1 MRGFLLMFT
10 TMILLPTAVLS
21 DTIRGAYDC
30 SSVDSSGNC
39 WIQQDNIYMENN
51 TEYYRVRLDVGTSF
65 GDHMYD
71 PTINESV
78 HYNYGSNAD
87 GYNSYYGEGTLEFA
101 VNYVSDYDKDS
112 VVNMILPLSLGI
124 PVEYYRD
131 FVLTDVG
138 TQFNHNIGLNAD
150 KRLNEL
156 KLTPFTLGAF
166 RINGNVFIN
175 NLTNDE
181 YDHRNRDS
189 LETHYGDVVQLI
201 INDDSMIDTLNDT
214 EISDPRNAS
223 SGIYSSFA
231 SDIFDVTN
239 PINLHIT
246 EAAHMRKTIG
256 GGSSGLSFLFDN
268 TNSNYKVINAQFG
281 VESKK
286 MELLSIENNRSIAE
300 GAVWAN
306 FGRDIY
312 ANSLQ
317 LRTELRPTE
326 NIHSRLSSEIYLNFQ
341 DINVNID
348 NINIG
353 TKSPETL
360 PKDIRYL
367 PDGVEWFAPTDYKF
381 NENYIMNAPYSQ
393 ISGSILLNNSK
404 ITGEN
409 FNIGN
414 HGKIYISTSGAD
426 SLIASDNTSFGIN
439 SKIIIYTDSVAENI
453 TNRTIL
459 TSVNTIKDS
468 SGLQLDEDT
477 GEFISST
484 GMSVGKLQN
493 IVQLNPASTFLY
505 DLDAL
510 FYNDGE
516 DVSSNP
522 DSEVDK
528 IIYNT
533 SLKSNP
539 NNIISNI
546 FSVDGNKLDSVKDIL
561 NFKTTRSQ
569 VEDFISDTSDVKN
582 RDNFI
587 STGYITNRSN
597 NIISNRVFSQMTDPN
612 INNNLSNSFSNQK
625 FSNLQNIFN
634 NIYQKNYSNI
644 DDNLNN
650 INNFSELMSS
660 DITDFYNSDGY
671 NIWIQPFGGI
681 YNYTAGDAFQSNI
694 YGILTGL
701 DKKYSDIL
709 DTDYNAIFGLSY
721 GYFVSDIDSPGD
733 SNLEVASNQ
742 ISFYNANY
750 HNSGL
755 GLYNKNI
762 ISLSLNNNNL
772 RRVVTD
778 NNISVVD
785 ANADYNS
792 NQYSISS
799 SIGYLSN
806 IGKRVVISP
815 ELTFGYNYFPDYSY
829 VEKGNGAM
837 NINVKGD
844 SYDNIFTNLSVKLS
858 GKHKYR
864 ELEKKKYTKNKKIT
878 SKSDLD
884 LKGKLV
890 PKYEYSLNPSITLSW
905 LKNYNDDGR
914 NHQVK
919 FNNIPNMDI
928 ITQSSSNLLTDIY
941 SANLGL
947 EILELNR
954 GGMVD
959 LSYILD
965 SGDDYLGHS
974 FYIKYSKRF

>member
-1 MRGFLLMFT
+1 M
-10 TMILLPTAVLS
+10 
-21 DTIRGAYDC
+21 
-30 SSVDSSGNC
+30 
-39 WIQQDNIYMENN
+39 
-51 TEYYRVRLDVGTSF
+51 
-65 GDHMYD
+65 
-71 PTINESV
+71 
-78 HYNYGSNAD
+78 
-87 GYNSYYGEGTLEFA
+87 
-101 VNYVSDYDKDS
+101 
-112 VVNMILPLSLGI
+112 
-124 PVEYYRD
+124 
-131 FVLTDVG
+131 
-138 TQFNHNIGLNAD
+138 
-150 KRLNEL
+150 
-156 KLTPFTLGAF
+156 
-166 RINGNVFIN
+166 
-175 NLTNDE
+175 
-181 YDHRNRDS
+181 
-189 LETHYGDVVQLI
+189 
-201 INDDSMIDTLNDT
+201 
-214 EISDPRNAS
+214 
-223 SGIYSSFA
+223 
-231 SDIFDVTN
+231 
-239 PINLHIT
+239 
-246 EAAHMRKTIG
+246 
-256 GGSSGLSFLFDN
+256 
-268 TNSNYKVINAQFG
+268 
-281 VESKK
+281 
-286 MELLSIENNRSIAE
+286 
-300 GAVWAN
+300 
-306 FGRDIY
+306 
-312 ANSLQ
+312 
-317 LRTELRPTE
+317 
-326 NIHSRLSSEIYLNFQ
+326 
-341 DINVNID
+341 
-348 NINIG
+348 
-353 TKSPETL
+353 
-360 PKDIRYL
+360 
-367 PDGVEWFAPTDYKF
+367 
-381 NENYIMNAPYSQ
+381 
-393 ISGSILLNNSK
+393 
-404 ITGEN
+404 
-409 FNIGN
+409 
-414 HGKIYISTSGAD
+414 
-426 SLIASDNTSFGIN
+426 
-439 SKIIIYTDSVAENI
+439 
-453 TNRTIL
+453 
-459 TSVNTIKDS
+459 
-468 SGLQLDEDT
+468 
-477 GEFISST
+477 
-484 GMSVGKLQN
+484 
-493 IVQLNPASTFLY
+493 
-505 DLDAL
+505 
-510 FYNDGE
+510 
-516 DVSSNP
+516 
-522 DSEVDK
+522 
-528 IIYNT
+528 
-533 SLKSNP
+533 
-539 NNIISNI
+539 
-546 FSVDGNKLDSVKDIL
+546 
-561 NFKTTRSQ
+561 
-569 VEDFISDTSDVKN
+569 EDFISDTSDVKN

-612 INNNLSNSFSNQK
+612 INNNNLSNSLSNQK

-792 NQYSISS
+792 SQYSISS

-806 IGKRVVISP
+806 IGQRVVISP

-837 NINVKGD
+837 NTNVKGD

-864 ELEKKKYTKNKKIT
+864 ELGKKKYTKNKKIT
-878 SKSDLD
+878 SKSDLN

-941 SANLGL
+941 SANVGL
-947 EILELNR
+947 EILELSS
-954 GGMVD
+954 GDMVD

>member
-1 MRGFLLMFT
+1 
-10 TMILLPTAVLS
+10 MILLPTAVLS
-21 DTIRGAYDC
+21 DTIRRGSSDC

-51 TEYYRVRLDVGTSF
+51 TQYYHLKLLINGYLR
-65 GDHMYD
+65 DHHYD
-71 PTINESV
+71 PTIHKSV

-101 VNYVSDYDKDS
+101 VNYASDYDKDS
-112 VVNMILPLSLGI
+112 VVNMII
-124 PVEYYRD
+124 PRFMGSAVEYYRE
-131 FVLTDVG
+131 FILNDVG

-175 NLTNDE
+175 NLKNDE
-181 YDHRNRDS
+181 YEHFNRGSFEAHYNEVVENPYIENSGYFDS
-189 LETHYGDVVQLI
+189 I
-201 INDDSMIDTLNDT
+201 LNDT
-214 EISDPRNAS
+214 SDTEPRNAS

-239 PINLHIT
+239 PINLHIIDPSRIRLT
-246 EAAHMRKTIG
+246 VG

-281 VESKK
+281 VEDTK

-306 FGRDIY
+306 FGKDIY

-353 TKSPETL
+353 TKPPETL
-360 PKDIRYL
+360 PKDIKYVFDR
-367 PDGVEWFAPTDYKF
+367 DDYGSADAYRF

-393 ISGSILLNNSK
+393 ISGSILLNNSN
-404 ITGEN
+404 ITGKN

-414 HGKIYISTSGAD
+414 YGKIYISTSGAN
-426 SLIASDNTSFGIN
+426 SSIASYNTSFGIN

-459 TSVNTIKDS
+459 TSENTIKDS
-468 SGLQLDEDT
+468 SGLQLNEDT
-477 GEFISST
+477 GEFIST
-484 GMSVGKLQN
+484 AKMSVGKLQN
-493 IVQLNPASTFLY
+493 IVQLNPVSTFLY
-505 DLDAL
+505 DLDVL
-510 FYNDGE
+510 FYNNDK

-522 DSEVDK
+522 DSEVDE
-528 IIYNT
+528 ISYNT

-539 NNIISNI
+539 NNTIYNI
-546 FSVDGNKLDSVKDIL
+546 FSFNGSKLDSVKDIL
-561 NFKTTRSQ
+561 NFKTTPSQ

-671 NIWIQPFGGI
+671 NIWIQPFGSI

-792 NQYSISS
+792 SQYSISS

-954 GGMVD
+954 GGVVD